1 MPKLTP
7 TDAQEEAIQSIMHE
21 PTHAALVA
29 STTGAGKTLLAVEA
43 LKRLDVRTVL
53 VIIPLNT
60 IDSWKATFA
69 NQWPDFPVYTV
80 TAKKPED
87 FSRLQK
93 GERGAYLIGREFFK
107 IAATDLWHKKQAL
120 VNGKVVEV
128 DDKDRPPKR
137 EKRWDYKS
145 INRHLDAVCAD
156 EALALTTPVLSERG
170 WTTIGELSLNDR
182 VFGTD
187 GKLHAVTH
195 LFPIREQQTVYEI
208 TFNSGQKIVADA
220 GHKWVACPL
229 SRSVYLKQREV
240 TTQDMFDRGTKWAVP
255 YRPVLYLPEADLP
268 VDPYV
273 LGQWLGNGNANQR
286 YLTTRTE
293 MTDDIMR
300 EYAKRGYETHLC
312 MWRPEATD
320 RVSVVGFEQEMREYL
335 PETYRT
341 KEFPRQYLRASAA
354 QRLDLLRGLM
364 DSDGYV
370 RPGQGGCV
378 FVNTNLS
385 IIHGV
390 ESLAKSLGFDVNHLG
405 KVRDND
411 WTTKTCYRLGFQGT
425 QNLTPFL
432 LRGTKEYR
440 DKKNKRYH
448 YITSIQKVESVP
460 VRCIEVD
467 SPDHLFLVTKD
478 FIATHNCHFA
488 QNRDSEAFKVL
499 RTIRPKRL
507 KIGLSATPGG
517 NKFAGIWAVCRWL
530 WPTTM
535 HEDGTPVVDKSKW
548 RWAATW
554 ARVEFD
560 PFAGKKI
567 TDEKVPGAF
576 VASLPCYIRDEPPKK
591 PYKRFKVQLDATPEQ
606 RRQIAQME
614 EKSVVWLDEHP
625 LVADLPIVQKIRL
638 RQMTL
643 GEVCFNGNDEI
654 DFDIDCKSAK
664 LDACEKIIERHPGEK
679 ILFWT
684 DSRKFAQVAAKRL
697 SKLGRLAAA
706 WTGDENAKKRADL
719 KGRFTDPD
727 SDLRFLVVS
736 IAAMA
741 EGVDGMQR
749 VCHTE
754 VWLNRSFNGV
764 HNEQAEG
771 RLNRRGQAADEVVG
785 YFLEM
790 RDTADTEDFAR
801 DAKSILTRRKE
812 LHHE

>member
-7 TDAQEEAIQSIMHE
+7 TEAQEEAIQSIMNE

-29 STTGAGKTLLAVEA
+29 STTGAGKTLIAVEA
-43 LKRLDVRTVL
+43 FKRLDVNTVL

-107 IAATDLWHKKQAL
+107 IAATDLWHKKPYV
-120 VNGKVVEV
+120 VNGKAVEV

-137 EKRWDYKS
+137 AKRWDYKS
-145 INRHLDAVCAD
+145 VNRHLDAVAAD
-156 EALALTTPVLSERG
+156 EV
-170 WTTIGELSLNDR
+170 
-182 VFGTD
+182 
-187 GKLHAVTH
+187 
-195 LFPIREQQTVYEI
+195 
-208 TFNSGQKIVADA
+208 
-220 GHKWVACPL
+220 
-229 SRSVYLKQREV
+229 
-240 TTQDMFDRGTKWAVP
+240 
-255 YRPVLYLPEADLP
+255 
-268 VDPYV
+268 
-273 LGQWLGNGNANQR
+273 
-286 YLTTRTE
+286 
-293 MTDDIMR
+293 
-300 EYAKRGYETHLC
+300 
-312 MWRPEATD
+312 
-320 RVSVVGFEQEMREYL
+320 
-335 PETYRT
+335 
-341 KEFPRQYLRASAA
+341 
-354 QRLDLLRGLM
+354 
-364 DSDGYV
+364 
-370 RPGQGGCV
+370 
-378 FVNTNLS
+378 
-385 IIHGV
+385 
-390 ESLAKSLGFDVNHLG
+390 
-405 KVRDND
+405 
-411 WTTKTCYRLGFQGT
+411 
-425 QNLTPFL
+425 
-432 LRGTKEYR
+432 
-440 DKKNKRYH
+440 
-448 YITSIQKVESVP
+448 
-460 VRCIEVD
+460 
-467 SPDHLFLVTKD
+467 
-478 FIATHNCHFA
+478 HFA

-507 KIGLSATPGG
+507 KIGMSATPGG

-643 GEVCFNGNDEI
+643 GEVCFNGDDEI

-697 SKLGRLAAA
+697 SKPGRLAAA

-790 RDTADTEDFAR
+790 RNTADTEDFAR
-801 DAKSILTRRKE
+801 DAKSILTRRNE
-812 LHHE
+812 LHRTS

>member
-1 MPKLTP
+1 MPKLTL
-7 TDAQEEAIQSIMHE
+7 TEAQREAVEAIVNE

-29 STTGAGKTLLAVEA
+29 SETGAGKTVVSVEA
-43 LKRLDVRTVL
+43 LKRLDVNTVL

-107 IAATDLWHKKQAL
+107 IAATDLWHKKQAV

-137 EKRWDYKS
+137 AKRWDYKS
-145 INRHLDAVCAD
+145 VNRHLDAVVAD
-156 EALALTTPVLSERG
+156 E
-170 WTTIGELSLNDR
+170 I
-182 VFGTD
+182 
-187 GKLHAVTH
+187 
-195 LFPIREQQTVYEI
+195 
-208 TFNSGQKIVADA
+208 
-220 GHKWVACPL
+220 
-229 SRSVYLKQREV
+229 
-240 TTQDMFDRGTKWAVP
+240 
-255 YRPVLYLPEADLP
+255 
-268 VDPYV
+268 
-273 LGQWLGNGNANQR
+273 
-286 YLTTRTE
+286 
-293 MTDDIMR
+293 
-300 EYAKRGYETHLC
+300 
-312 MWRPEATD
+312 
-320 RVSVVGFEQEMREYL
+320 
-335 PETYRT
+335 
-341 KEFPRQYLRASAA
+341 
-354 QRLDLLRGLM
+354 
-364 DSDGYV
+364 
-370 RPGQGGCV
+370 
-378 FVNTNLS
+378 
-385 IIHGV
+385 
-390 ESLAKSLGFDVNHLG
+390 
-405 KVRDND
+405 
-411 WTTKTCYRLGFQGT
+411 
-425 QNLTPFL
+425 
-432 LRGTKEYR
+432 
-440 DKKNKRYH
+440 
-448 YITSIQKVESVP
+448 
-460 VRCIEVD
+460 
-467 SPDHLFLVTKD
+467 
-478 FIATHNCHFA
+478 HFA

-507 KIGLSATPGG
+507 KIGMSATPGG

-554 ARVEFD
+554 ASVEFD

-643 GEVCFNGNDEI
+643 GEVCFNGDDEI

-697 SKLGRLAAA
+697 SKPGRLAAA

-719 KGRFTDPD
+719 KERFTDPD

-790 RDTADTEDFAR
+790 RNTADTEDFAR